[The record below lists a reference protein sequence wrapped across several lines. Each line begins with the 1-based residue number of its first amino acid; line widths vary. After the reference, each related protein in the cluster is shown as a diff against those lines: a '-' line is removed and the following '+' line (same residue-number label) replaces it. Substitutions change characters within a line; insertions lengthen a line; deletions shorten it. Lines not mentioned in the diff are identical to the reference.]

1 MIPQYLFLGI
11 YSKAL
16 ASYIGLDQ
24 AKPAASSV
32 SLSLLRRIRVIRMPF
47 LVCSKRY
54 NICMC
59 STTSSRTTSCL
70 IQSFLVL
77 LLSRVRSVDQLG
89 LIHGISLSLLSKYLP
104 FVLIV
109 CVADLFVYPKSLCHK
124 YLDILLLHYPVLQY
138 GTTP

>member
-11 YSKAL
+11 YSKVL

-109 CVADLFVYPKSLCHK
+109 CVAEMYQQTDWFMTA
-124 YLDILLLHYPVLQY
+124 IL
-138 GTTP
+138 TIC